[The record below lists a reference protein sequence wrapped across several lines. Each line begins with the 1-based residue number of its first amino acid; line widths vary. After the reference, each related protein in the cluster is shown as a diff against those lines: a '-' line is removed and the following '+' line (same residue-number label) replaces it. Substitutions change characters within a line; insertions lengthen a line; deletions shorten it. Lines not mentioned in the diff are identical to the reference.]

1 MKDLQKSEVLF
12 DVAGLEQQLK
22 ELEDQTT
29 NPEFWNDS
37 ANSGK
42 ILKQINNIKSK
53 TENYKKIKEN
63 LQYILEL
70 KDLVYEEIKEMPA
83 GAELLKSSFL
93 LDGEQENIKKDSDLY
108 AEIKEVLEETESLE
122 NNIEKLEI
130 STLLSGKYDSN
141 NAILTIH
148 PGAGGTEA
156 QDWAEMLYRMYTRW
170 ASQNGYN
177 IKELDYLDGEEAG
190 LKSVTFLVS
199 GEYAYGYLKGEMGV
213 HRLVRISPFDA
224 GGRRHTSF
232 ASLEVLPEIAEDIE
246 IDINPDDLRV
256 DTYRSSGAGG
266 QHINKTSSAIRIT
279 HIPTNIVVTCQS
291 ERSQIQNRETAMKM
305 LKSKL
310 LNLKEK
316 ENKEKIE
323 DLKGVQMDIAWGSQ
337 IRSYV
342 FCPYTLVKDH
352 RTNYETGN
360 VQAVMDGDLN
370 GFIDSYL
377 KWSHNK

>member
-1 MKDLQKSEVLF
+1 MLELEENTKLLQELKSK
-12 DVAGLEQQLK
+12 LEQIGDSLDIVKLK
-22 ELEDQTT
+22 NELSALEAKVAEQD
-29 NPEFWNDS
+29 FWQDNKS
-37 ANSGK
+37 SS
-42 ILKQINNIKSK
+42 IVLKQINEIKNK
-53 TENYKKIKEN
+53 IENYNKIETELN
-63 LQYILEL
+63 SVLE
-70 KDLVYEEIKEMPA
+70 MS
-83 GAELLKSSFL
+83 ELL
-93 LDGEQENIKKDSDLY
+93 NIEPDEEM
-108 AEIKEVLEETESLE
+108 AKEVLKTTSKLE
-122 NNIEKLEI
+122 KEIEKLEI
-130 STLLSGKYDSN
+130 TTLLSGKYDNN

-170 ASQNGYN
+170 ANANGFEV
-177 IKELDYLDGEEAG
+177 KELDYLEGEEAG
-190 LKSVTFLVS
+190 LKSVTFLVA
-199 GEYAYGYLKGEMGV
+199 GEFAYGYLKGEMGV

-232 ASLEVLPEIAEDIE
+232 ASIEVLPEITEDIE
-246 IDINPDDLRV
+246 IDINPDDLRI

-266 QHINKTSSAIRIT
+266 QHINKTSSAVRIT
-279 HIPTNIVVTCQS
+279 HIPTNIVVACQS

-316 ENKEKIE
+316 EQKETIDE
-323 DLKGVQMDIAWGSQ
+323 LKGVQMDIAWGSQ

-352 RTNYETGN
+352 RTNFEVGN
-360 VQAVMDGDLN
+360 VEAVMDGDLN

-377 KWSHNK
+377 KFIIKK